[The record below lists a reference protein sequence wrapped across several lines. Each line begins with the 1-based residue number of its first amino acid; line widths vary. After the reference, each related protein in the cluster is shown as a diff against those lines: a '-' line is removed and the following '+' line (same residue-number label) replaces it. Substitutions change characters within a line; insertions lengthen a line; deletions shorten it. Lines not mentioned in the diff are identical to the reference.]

1 MLHFTHRTCKRK
13 NVSNWLKTSCVHQT
27 KALSDSTFCS
37 ASLFWSENAWFY
49 WHSDY
54 FSFKLAKRCISQKGL
69 VNAKMSQVGL
79 KQAFF
84 TKQKHCPTTFCSA
97 SLFCSE
103 NVWFYWNS
111 EYFSF
116 KFTTRCISQ
125 KGLVNAKISQ
135 IGLKQAFF
143 NKQKHCPTQRFVLH
157 HYSEAKT
164 CDFIE
169 IVSILASN
177 SQNAAFHRKDL

>member
-1 MLHFTHRTCKRK
+1 MT
-13 NVSNWLKTSCVHQT
+13 
-27 KALSDSTFCS
+27 DSTFYS
-37 ASLFWSENAWFY
+37 ASLIWSENAWFY
-49 WHSDY
+49 WTSEY
-54 FSFKLAKRCISQKGL
+54 FSFKFAKRSISPKGL
-69 VNAKMSQVGL
+69 VNAIMSQIAL

-97 SLFCSE
+97 SLFWSE
-103 NVWFYWNS
+103 NAWFYWNS

-116 KFTTRCISQ
+116 NLAKRCISQ
-125 KGLVNAKISQ
+125 KGLVNAKMSQ
-135 IGLKQAFF
+135 IGLKQALFT
-143 NKQKHCPTQRFVLH
+143 KQKHCPTQLFVLH

-177 SQNAAFHRKDL
+177 LPNAAFHRKDL